1 MINEIAQRQEKA
13 RNFMQR
19 NSYSGLVMATP
30 QNIQYF
36 TDVTEPSI
44 QTCGVVIITQKPET
58 VFAVLWVEKDT
69 AIEQAK
75 EVSIKTYTP
84 TSQGKV
90 ILRILEQLGG
100 TEGPVAMDITAT
112 TWLGGSFKRNLPKV
126 EVINATFA
134 IEEQIRSVKSETE
147 IEFIRK
153 ACEITDAG
161 MKTAAEALKPG
172 MTELE
177 VASLA
182 QHRMV
187 TLGSDAIKHTIYVG
201 SGPRARLLHSSATQ
215 KKISAGEIVSID
227 LGAVIHGYT
236 SDLARTFFIGKP
248 PEQLQR
254 AFDTLRGAQDIM
266 LEKLCPGITV
276 NEIQAVPQEFTKT
289 AGFPMVGGLMGHNV
303 GLEVEEQPF
312 LKRNGGSN
320 PEVKIEKNNI
330 LAFFQCSVKHGKVLN
345 LGIRLEDTILVT
357 ESGAKMLTTYPR
369 ELLSV

>member
-1 MINEIAQRQEKA
+1 MINEIVQRQEKA
-13 RNFMQR
+13 RDFMRR
-19 NSYSGLVMATP
+19 NGYCGLVMATL

-36 TDVTEPSI
+36 TDVTEPSM
-44 QTCGVVIITQKPET
+44 QTCGVVIITQEPEA

-75 EVSIKTYTP
+75 EVSVKTYTP
-84 TSQGKV
+84 DSQGKV
-90 ILRILEQLGG
+90 ILKILEQLGG

-153 ACEITDAG
+153 ACEIADAG

-187 TLGSDAIKHTIYVG
+187 TLGSDAIKHTIYVASG
-201 SGPRARLLHSSATQ
+201 SRARLLHPRATQ
-215 KKISAGEIVSID
+215 KKISAGEMVTID

-248 PEQLQR
+248 PEQLQK
-254 AFDTLRGAQDIM
+254 AFETLRGAQDIM

-276 NEIQAVPQEFTKT
+276 NEIQAVPQKFTET

-312 LKRNGGSN
+312 LMRNGGSN

-330 LAFFQCSVKHGKVLN
+330 LAFFQGSVKHDKVLN

-369 ELLSV
+369 ELLPV